1 MPPPLCACGGCCPG
15 EDIVPF
21 LQPLVERLTQL
32 LRDSTRETQEM
43 AISALASVA
52 MAAGEQFRPYFVPVY
67 SLMKVLLHQTGEAEL
82 NLRARSMEC
91 IGLMNLAVG
100 REVCE
105 PVLQEVTMAALQ
117 GLQLDLPELREY
129 TYVRAPLPPPPR
141 PCCTSR
147 LLARLPAP
155 VTITPKA

>member
-1 MPPPLCACGGCCPG
+1 M
-15 EDIVPF
+15 PF
-21 LQPLVERLTQL
+21 LQPLLERLTQL

-52 MAAGEQFRPYFVPVY
+52 MAAGEQFRPHFETVY
-67 SLMKVLLHQTGEAEL
+67 SLMRVLLHQTGEAEL
-82 NLRARSMEC
+82 NLRARAMEC

-105 PVLQEVTMAALQ
+105 PVLQEVTMAALA

-129 TYVRAPLPPPPR
+129 TCAPR
-141 PCCTSR
+141 PRRRRASPRRTGILS
-147 LLARLPAP
+147 
-155 VTITPKA
+155 